1 MRPHSEARA
10 DGPDAMLKAGFE
22 LALALVGAA
31 ENSGSMT
38 WSWSW
43 SWFEHA
49 AARCAEAGIP
59 IETVHDAVYESVET
73 ALAQADPM
81 GEAVGC
87 TWDSG
92 AEPGQGQRVRRVADR
107 RGGACVLASV
117 TRRVRSQQT
126 LNKPVP
132 SSQDRPVE

>member
-1 MRPHSEARA
+1 
-10 DGPDAMLKAGFE
+10 MLEAGFE
-22 LALALVGAA
+22 LALALVGAG

-38 WSWSW
+38 W

-59 IETVHDAVYESVET
+59 IETVHDAVHESVET
-73 ALAQADPM
+73 TAGQADPM

-92 AEPGQGQRVRRVADR
+92 VEPGKVSGFVELLTAAVAR
-107 RGGACVLASV
+107 ASH
-117 TRRVRSQQT
+117 R
-126 LNKPVP
+126 
-132 SSQDRPVE
+132 